1 MKRPILIVF
10 IITCSFAIGMGL
22 WYVRVRMLGT
32 HASTTKNASSSRAQ
46 NINTTATPSG
56 TTSPESIV
64 ATKPPASQPLDSD
77 HDGLTDM
84 DEKKAGTDPL
94 KADTDAD
101 GLTDRQEVVVYH
113 TNPLNPDADGDGV
126 KDGDE
131 VRTGT
136 NPNGAGKLLDLQQA
150 LRNK

>member
-1 MKRPILIVF
+1 MKRTILIVF
-10 IITCSFAIGMGL
+10 IIICAFVIGMGL
-22 WYVRVRMLGT
+22 WYVRVRMLGINV
-32 HASTTKNASSSRAQ
+32 TTKKRTPSHSQ
-46 NINTTATPSG
+46 NVNTTTTPTG
-56 TTSPESIV
+56 RTAPEPLV
-64 ATKPPASQPLDSD
+64 ATKPPISQPLDAD
-77 HDGLTDM
+77 HDGLADA

-113 TNPLNPDADGDGV
+113 TNPLNADTDNDGV

-131 VRTGT
+131 VRAGT
-136 NPNGAGKLLDLQQA
+136 NPNGTGKLLDLQQA